1 MGKIKEIRAEK
12 IIDSTGNWTVQ
23 ATILTDD
30 GYRGT
35 ASVPSGESV
44 GKYEAKKVS
53 AELSVSIIKEKIAP
67 EFIGQ
72 EIPSQP
78 VLDERLI
85 KIDGTADK
93 SNLGA
98 NSILVISEASAEAA
112 STSQN
117 RPLYEYLADLAV
129 FPSGSKSIPTP
140 LFNLIEGGA
149 HARNSLDFQEFIAI
163 PDRSLPFAEKLAM
176 GMSIFRSLK
185 EKLTKA
191 GVFWGIG
198 DEGGL
203 SVFQMD
209 NEAALRFLI
218 EVITGLGLKPGKDTD
233 LGLDAA
239 AGQFYDEGRYR
250 LSNLGEK
257 ITPKSL
263 SSLYSRFIKAYPI
276 IYLEDP
282 FVEDSLAD
290 WTDLCQT
297 HGASVAVVGDDL
309 VATNLK
315 RLEEAQLA
323 KAITAVIIKPNQ
335 IGTVTETINFAKKAR
350 EAGLTLVASHRGAET
365 SSSFIADL
373 AVGIGAKYVKFGGLS
388 RGERVAKYNRLLEI
402 AAELGK

>member
-1 MGKIKEIRAEK
+1 MGKVKEIRAEK

-30 GYRGT
+30 GYRGI

-44 GKYEAKKVS
+44 GKYEAKKIS
-53 AELSVSIIKEKIAP
+53 PELSVSIIKEKIAP

-72 EIPSQP
+72 EISSQ
-78 VLDERLI
+78 VVIDEQLI

-98 NSILVISEASAEAA
+98 NSTLVISEASAEAA
-112 STSQN
+112 SASQN
-117 RPLYEYLADLAV
+117 RPLYDYLSDLAGL
-129 FPSGSKSIPTP
+129 SGGSKFIPTP

-149 HARNSLDFQEFIAI
+149 HARNSLDFQEFLVI
-163 PDRSLPFAEKLAM
+163 PERNLSFTEKLAM
-176 GMSIFRSLK
+176 GTAIFSALK
-185 EKLTKA
+185 ETLTKA

-209 NEAALRFLI
+209 NEAALKFLI
-218 EVITGLGLKPGKDTD
+218 EIVTGLGLKPGKDMN

-239 AGQFYDEGRYR
+239 AAQFYDEGRYR
-250 LSNLGEK
+250 LNKLGEK
-257 ITPKSL
+257 ITPEAL
-263 SSLYSRFIKAYPI
+263 SSLYNRLLKTYPI
-276 IYLEDP
+276 VYLEDP

-290 WTDLCQT
+290 WTDLCRT
-297 HGASVAVVGDDL
+297 HGATVAVTGDDL
-309 VATNLK
+309 TATNVA
-315 RLEEAQLA
+315 RLEEVRLA

-335 IGTVTETINFAKKAR
+335 IGTVTETLAFAKKAR

-365 SSSFIADL
+365 DSDFIADL

-402 AAELGK
+402 DAELGK